1 MIVASGEPHDS
12 AERWCEGC
20 RAPARLVKITDA
32 AALLRARADAVL
44 HWATQAGLH
53 VSEERGAVY
62 ICLNSLTR
70 NGAAGAA
77 MKTIWQD

>member
-1 MIVASGEPHDS
+1 MIVAGGEPHDS
-12 AERWCEGC
+12 ADRWCEGC
-20 RAPARLVKITDA
+20 RAPARLINVEDA

-53 VSEERGAVY
+53 ISEAHGAIY
-62 ICLNSLTR
+62 ICLNSLPR

-77 MKTIWQD
+77 MKMIGQD